1 MDAQVQNQ
9 ALALAVSEAP
19 WSRFIMTRFLLLLV
33 LTLETQAAYAGAVLM
48 REPADGDMRLGQR
61 VLVDDGSC
69 PSGQIKEVTA
79 SKLTPQGIQRTRT
92 CIKR

>member
-1 MDAQVQNQ
+1 M
-9 ALALAVSEAP
+9 
-19 WSRFIMTRFLLLLV
+19 MRFLLLLGLTLGAQSVHAAVV
-33 LTLETQAAYAGAVLM
+33 LT
-48 REPADGDMRLGQR
+48 REPAEGEIRLGQR

-79 SKLTPQGIQRTRT
+79 SKLTPQGIERTRT